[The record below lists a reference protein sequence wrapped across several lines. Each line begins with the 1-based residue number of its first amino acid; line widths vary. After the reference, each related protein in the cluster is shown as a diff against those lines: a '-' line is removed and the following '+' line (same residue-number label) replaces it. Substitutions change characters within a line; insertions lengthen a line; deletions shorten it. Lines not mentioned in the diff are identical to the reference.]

1 MFELAS
7 DSTARI
13 SLQGTISP
21 EAPACP
27 DAEDRVVHLFDE
39 LRTPLLRYLLTFGLM
54 PPEGEE
60 IVQEVFLSLFSH
72 VQQGKPGQNLRGWA
86 FRVARNLALR
96 RHRSKKRKPEDL
108 FGLGLLPCQDPVD
121 PRPNPEERAINGNRR
136 QRLMAAFSS
145 FPEQVQQTLHLR
157 SEGLRYGEIA
167 DVLGVS
173 LTTVAGIVN
182 RSLEKLQKVYE
193 S

>member
-1 MFELAS
+1 MWEFSS
-7 DSTARI
+7 DSTTRI
-13 SLQGTISP
+13 SLQATISS
-21 EAPACP
+21 EAPP
-27 DAEDRVVHLFDE
+27 SPRTEDQVIQLFDE
-39 LRTPLLRYLLTFGLM
+39 LRTPLLRYLLSFGLM

-72 VQQGKPGQNLRGWA
+72 VQQGKPGQNLRAWT

-108 FGLGLLPCQDPVD
+108 FDLGLLPYQDPVD
-121 PRPNPEERAINGNRR
+121 PRPNPEERVINRNRR
-136 QRLMAAFSS
+136 ERLMAAFSS

-157 SEGLRYGEIA
+157 AEGLRYGEIA
-167 DVLGVS
+167 EVIGVS